1 MAATPRAIRQ
11 GAACLWYWRA
21 PSPPLIGQTPSVAF
35 VSPGGATLLS
45 GAMSPMWSPL
55 LGTISA
61 LAADM
66 QTLTLSSVLPALST
80 TAAGEWGDAWVAS
93 EDGYIP
99 AKVVLI
105 SPGQASTTVM
115 LAEPLPRGVDV
126 SAATLIPAWYSR
138 QILAA
143 DVAATAQRGVTW
155 RVSWAP
161 FGAGPSATAVQSS
174 QDVGILD
181 VVRTPF
187 STGLTTEDLVS
198 LMDPGGSR
206 VPARAQGYEAAI
218 QASLDEL
225 VAYLRGDSPENLDE
239 HDLNGPELRPVHRHL
254 ACAYLA
260 RNPDESVR
268 YRSLAFALWDRIR
281 LRCWRDANRD
291 GLATDSEREHPLT
304 WVGGTFSTSTA
315 ARRLFTDVD

>member
-1 MAATPRAIRQ
+1 MPANPQAIRQ

-21 PSPPLIGQTPSVAF
+21 PSPPLVGQTPAVAF
-35 VSPGGATLLS
+35 VAPGGGTLLS
-45 GAMSPMWSPL
+45 GSLSPMWSPT
-55 LGTISA
+55 LGTVSA
-61 LAADM
+61 IAADR
-66 QTLTLSSVLPALST
+66 QTLTLTNVLPALSV
-80 TAAGEWGDAWVAS
+80 TAAGAWGDAWIAS
-93 EDGYIP
+93 EDGYVP
-99 AKVVLI
+99 AKVVRI
-105 SPGQASTTVM
+105 DRGQASTSVL
-115 LAEPLPRGVDV
+115 LAEPLPRDVDV
-126 SAATLIPAWYSR
+126 SAATLLPAWYSR
-138 QILAA
+138 QLLAA

-161 FGAGPSATAVQSS
+161 FGAGPESTAVQSL
-174 QDVGILD
+174 QDVGVLD

-218 QASLDEL
+218 GASLDEL
-225 VAYLRGDSPENLDE
+225 VAYLRGDSPSGLDE

-260 RNPDESVR
+260 RSPDESVR
-268 YRSLAFALWDRIR
+268 YRALAFALWDRIR

-291 GLATDSEREHPLT
+291 GLATDSERAHPLT
-304 WVGGTFSTSTA
+304 WVGGTYSTSTA
-315 ARRLFTDVD
+315 ARRSWDDVD